1 MPNVKNIISLKQTIV
16 FYDGSCPLCQKEIRH
31 YIRIDHSRSI
41 NWVDISINTSLLT
54 HYDIAFKDAMKK
66 LHAVEVNGDIRI
78 GIDAFLT
85 IWQLLPYYQYLAKIV
100 LLFKLKKPMTW
111 TYNIFAKQRYKK
123 YVQRQ
128 LCTTACDSLIK

>member
-1 MPNVKNIISLKQTIV
+1 M
-16 FYDGSCPLCQKEIRH
+16 H
-31 YIRIDHSRSI
+31 YIRIDQSSSI
-41 NWVDISINTSLLT
+41 NWVDISVNTSLLT

-66 LHAVEVNGDIRI
+66 LHTVEVNGDIKV

-85 IWQLLPYYQYLAKIV
+85 IWQLLPYYHYLVKIV

-111 TYNIFAKQRYKK
+111 IYNIFAKQRYKK
-123 YVQRQ
+123 YIQRQ